1 MACVIFWKQ
10 LIELKTMFDMRFP
23 DTIACRMHCIIQR
36 EKSWS
41 IDCVIDAYLWTVLG
55 SQCVTPP
62 HDICFCNPVFL
73 VAYCIAPSYSS
84 PYGTRQGSEPGRD
97 ARIKPTEHTIGQEA
111 GELQSPRHD
120 STSSETLWMADEL
133 EPSGL
138 HSYRHTHPM
147 SRNIRR
153 LREISDSLFT
163 EGDSLFNTYVS
174 MQCYEIF
181 SDRCKMDSPCPSARW
196 SIRGWPG
203 VKFGSV
209 TFVNVVYILFEN
221 QSFYSVSVFLACGNV
236 LISIHCGSR
245 WQLQEA
251 Y

>member
-1 MACVIFWKQ
+1 MHQGLVI
-10 LIELKTMFDMRFP
+10 
-23 DTIACRMHCIIQR
+23 
-36 EKSWS
+36 S
-41 IDCVIDAYLWTVLG
+41 IVCVIDAYLWTVLG

-62 HDICFCNPVFL
+62 HDICLCNPVFL

-153 LREISDSLFT
+153 LREISDSLFE

-174 MQCYEIF
+174 MQCYGIF
-181 SDRCKMDSPCPSARW
+181 SDRRKNGFTVSICTLVHPWAARCQIRKCHFCQCGVYFIW
-196 SIRGWPG
+196 KSI
-203 VKFGSV
+203 
-209 TFVNVVYILFEN
+209 I
-221 QSFYSVSVFLACGNV
+221 YSVSVFLACGNV